1 MPTTISSDLHIYNVN
16 GPVYD
21 LANVVTK
28 SLHLGLRLDEA
39 ISRVTS
45 VPAGTIKMADHVGT
59 LVPGLESKL
68 VGSSAGDTMSVDV
81 EPEAGYGVRDEDLV
95 INMPKER
102 FSEIEDLSVG
112 MQLEATMSD
121 GEQIITIKEI
131 GDDEVIVD
139 ANHPLAGMVLHFDIE
154 IKEVREATAEELDH
168 GHAHSHG
175 HHHG

>member
-1 MPTTISSDLHIYNVN
+1 MEIAKNR
-16 GPVYD
+16 
-21 LANVVTK
+21 VVTIEYTLK
-28 SLHLGLRLDEA
+28 DSEGEVID
-39 ISRVTS
+39 TS
-45 VPAGTIKMADHVGT
+45 EGEEPLVYIHGVGT